1 MYGGPASTYGGEAVV
16 LPPRGS
22 SSFDAESEGR
32 RTPRMSSVTSSRRTP
47 AALPSMTPAN
57 VPAVRKGTPPAPA
70 LPEPSRQSMVTPLA
84 LEDPVRLAELE
95 SLAGRVAQTA
105 ATVEEAESQ
114 REAEFRQHED
124 HRDQLFEDQERMRNE
139 EARQRADAIWGDL
152 ERRLAALPIPTAP
165 PAAPPAAEAEGEMAD
180 SESIR
185 SIRSLSERAAA
196 RYAEELLE
204 TVRLEREDFARE
216 RAAMLEERQKLVDA
230 LNAEKNE
237 VILQKDDRIRALE
250 DELDMLRRDIE
261 DEKERRQRDEE
272 EIRERDR
279 ADMAERDENLRNQ
292 LGDVTDLV
300 QGMRDTLETRKQV
313 EDERLEAKMTR
324 REDKDAR
331 MIELFEMVR
340 KIHDDVQDSKQ
351 QADEDREESRQG
363 ECSSCIRHSYLL
375 TPLCSPTKDGT

>member
-1 MYGGPASTYGGEAVV
+1 
-16 LPPRGS
+16 
-22 SSFDAESEGR
+22 
-32 RTPRMSSVTSSRRTP
+32 
-47 AALPSMTPAN
+47 
-57 VPAVRKGTPPAPA
+57 
-70 LPEPSRQSMVTPLA
+70 
-84 LEDPVRLAELE
+84 
-95 SLAGRVAQTA
+95 
-105 ATVEEAESQ
+105 
-114 REAEFRQHED
+114 
-124 HRDQLFEDQERMRNE
+124 
-139 EARQRADAIWGDL
+139 
-152 ERRLAALPIPTAP
+152 
-165 PAAPPAAEAEGEMAD
+165 
-180 SESIR
+180 
-185 SIRSLSERAAA
+185 
-196 RYAEELLE
+196 
-204 TVRLEREDFARE
+204 LEREDFARE